1 MDGAMLPTPLPPPAT
16 PAHNQNNHGM
26 RFMTSIARYDPQIVM
41 HGPNKHGLR
50 KVFFFRV
57 VQGRVHFIFE
67 INVGKRRNENLFK

>member
-1 MDGAMLPTPLPPPAT
+1 MDGAMMPTPLPPPAT

-50 KVFFFRV
+50 KVF
-57 VQGRVHFIFE
+57 ILK
-67 INVGKRRNENLFK
+67 I

>member
-1 MDGAMLPTPLPPPAT
+1 MTCCMSTNSRIIIKDNGNGAMDGAMMPTPLPPPAT

-50 KVFFFRV
+50 KVF
-57 VQGRVHFIFE
+57 
-67 INVGKRRNENLFK
+67 LF